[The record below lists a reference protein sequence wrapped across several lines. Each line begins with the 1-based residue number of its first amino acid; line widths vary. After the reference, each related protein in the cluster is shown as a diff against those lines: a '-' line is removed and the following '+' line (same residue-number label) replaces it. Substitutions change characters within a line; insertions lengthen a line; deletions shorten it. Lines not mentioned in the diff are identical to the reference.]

1 MKQILAFLRGM
12 GRHSLSLALLLTCVR
27 APASSTPDFFER
39 GVKAYRSG
47 EFASAADAFR
57 KSAEMSPAPGTLI
70 NLGLSEWQRGAVG
83 RAVLAWEQARWLNPF
98 THSADVNLRFARKVA
113 QLESPDLAWYEVVS
127 TWLPVN
133 SWAWIA
139 GLSLWSA
146 VAVGIMPGI
155 LRLRRAV
162 WHQAMAALGLAVFLL
177 SLPAHLGVSSR
188 SRIGFVL
195 DKDTPLRLTPT
206 ADAQWVT
213 RLGSGEPAR
222 IERVHEKYFLIRTS
236 RGLGWVDRHSFAT
249 ISTQP

>member
-1 MKQILAFLRGM
+1 MSRNATLFRRASRPWLLLG
-12 GRHSLSLALLLTCVR
+12 LLLTC
-27 APASSTPDFFER
+27 ASTHAGSAPDFFEK
-39 GVKAYRSG
+39 GVLAYRGG
-47 EFASAADAFR
+47 EFARATDAFR
-57 KSAEMSPAPGTLI
+57 RSAEVAPAPGTLL

-83 RAVLAWEQARWLNPF
+83 PAVLAWEQARWLNPF
-98 THSADVNLRFARKVA
+98 GQQAAENLRFARKVA

-146 VAVGIMPGI
+146 VAIGLLPGI
-155 LRLRRAV
+155 FRLKRAV

-177 SLPAHLGVSSR
+177 SVPAHVGVSSR

-222 IERVHEKYFLIRTS
+222 VERVRGNYLLIRTS
-236 RGLGWVDRHSFAT
+236 RGLGWIDRHSFGT
-249 ISTQP
+249 IITRL